1 MELTQDEVLQILALI
16 EKSNFDYMQLQVG
29 ELKLTVSKGNY
40 VAAPSSG
47 ATQQTENAA
56 KAPAKAGAAK
66 PKEKTPAAK
75 PKAAAKIDGGV
86 QITAPMVGTFYAAPE
101 PGAKPFVTLGSEI
114 DEETTVGLIEVMKV
128 FNAVQ
133 SRVRGKIVDVR
144 VQNGQFVE
152 YGATLFIVR
161 PNTTAPKKRSTLRQ
175 AQGGSSTEARSKS
188 SRNRTQ

>member
-1 MELTQDEVLQILALI
+1 VELTQDEVLQILALI

-40 VAAPSSG
+40 VGAPSSNPV
-47 ATQQTENAA
+47 QQTETAVKPRAA
-56 KAPAKAGAAK
+56 LKGAK
-66 PKEKTPAAK
+66 PKEKNSAPK

-86 QITAPMVGTFYAAPE
+86 EITAPMVGTFYAAPE
-101 PGAKPFVTLGSEI
+101 PGAKPFVGLGSQI

-144 VQNGQFVE
+144 VRNGQFVE
-152 YGATLFIVR
+152 YGETLFIVK
-161 PNTTAPKKRSTLRQ
+161 PKSGSPKRKSALRQ
-175 AQGGSSTEARSKS
+175 PQSRSPS
-188 SRNRTQ
+188 RTQ